1 MISRT
6 AILALLGGALLILVP
21 AVRAQTPAQ
30 QSGQP
35 PAASSQTAA
44 QEADTKKIDSAKKAE
59 ILRLLDLMGTKKML
73 NQIVP
78 MLAAQ
83 IRANM
88 SKDQTLNEKAN
99 RAIDLAMARV
109 QARVDSGAYEDLYV
123 SIYAKYFASEDIQQM
138 IQFYE
143 TAAGQKLVQI
153 MPQITRDAMAVSMQW
168 VQEDMAAVKTQ
179 VDSASPD
186 PSSPPQKDPEK
197 K

>member
-1 MISRT
+1 MRIRAT
-6 AILALLGGALLILVP
+6 ILALLGGALLILAP
-21 AVRAQTPAQ
+21 AVCAQTPEQ
-30 QSGQP
+30 QLGLP
-35 PAASSQTAA
+35 PAASPRTAA

-73 NQIVP
+73 NQVVP

-99 RAIDLAMARV
+99 RAIDLAMGRV
-109 QARVDSGAYEDLYV
+109 QARVDSGAYEDLYA
-123 SIYAKYFASEDIQQM
+123 SIYAKYFATEDIQQM

-143 TAAGQKLVQI
+143 TSAGQKLVRF

-179 VDSASPD
+179 MDSTSPD
-186 PSSPPQKDPEK
+186 RSTPPQKDPEK
-197 K
+197 P